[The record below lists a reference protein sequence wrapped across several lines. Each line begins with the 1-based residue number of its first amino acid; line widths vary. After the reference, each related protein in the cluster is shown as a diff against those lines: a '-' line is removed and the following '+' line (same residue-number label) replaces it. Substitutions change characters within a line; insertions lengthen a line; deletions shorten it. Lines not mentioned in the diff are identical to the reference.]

1 MENQKEIAMLEDI
14 RKSIV
19 DVFVN
24 ENWRNLGLEKVDLYL
39 RQSENCKMLKILRK
53 LRDFI
58 ELYELASARELI
70 RQELTYLK
78 GIEKE
83 SKLKRIIKKVVKIL
97 DDLTYDEYENEI
109 LFGISEPNYKL
120 TKDEIEELFYYID
133 HFDEIYRVRK
143 EKRLMNQLKR
153 KIGLWIWKKNKE
165 LIKL

>member
-14 RKSIV
+14 RETIAV
-19 DVFVN
+19 VFVN
-24 ENWRNLGLEKVDLYL
+24 ENWKNLGLEKVDLYL

-83 SKLKRIIKKVVKIL
+83 SKLKRIIKRVEKIL
-97 DDLTYDEYENEI
+97 DDLTHDEYENEI
-109 LFGISEPNYKL
+109 LFGTSEPNYKL
-120 TKDEIEELFYYID
+120 TKDELEELFYYID
-133 HFDEIYRVRK
+133 HFDEIYRVRE
-143 EKRLMNQLKR
+143 EKRLKNQLKER
-153 KIGLWIWKKNKE
+153 ISIWIGKKK
-165 LIKL
+165 

>member
-14 RKSIV
+14 RESIA

-39 RQSENCKMLKILRK
+39 RQSENCKMLKILKK
-53 LRDFI
+53 LRDLI

-70 RQELTYLK
+70 KQELTYLK
-78 GIEKE
+78 RIEKE
-83 SKLKRIIKKVVKIL
+83 SKLKRIIKKVEKIL
-97 DDLTYDEYENEI
+97 NDLTYNEYENEI

-133 HFDEIYRVRK
+133 NFDEIYRVRE
-143 EKRLMNQLKR
+143 EKRLINQLKR
-153 KIGLWIWKKNKE
+153 RISIWIGKKK
-165 LIKL
+165 

>member
-1 MENQKEIAMLEDI
+1 MENKKEIAMLEDI
-14 RKSIV
+14 RETIA

-24 ENWRNLGLEKVDLYL
+24 ESWRNLGLEKVDLYIK
-39 RQSENCKMLKILRK
+39 QSEDCKMLKILKK

-83 SKLKRIIKKVVKIL
+83 SKLKRIIKKVEKIL

-109 LFGISEPNYKL
+109 LFGTSEPNYKL
-120 TKDEIEELFYYID
+120 TKDELEELFYYID
-133 HFDEIYRVRK
+133 HWNEIYRVRE

-153 KIGLWIWKKNKE
+153 KISILIW
-165 LIKL
+165 

>member
-14 RKSIV
+14 RETIA

-70 RQELTYLK
+70 REELTYLK
-78 GIEKE
+78 EIEKE
-83 SKLKRIIKKVVKIL
+83 SKLKRIIKRVEKIL
-97 DDLTYDEYENEI
+97 DDLTHDEYENEI
-109 LFGISEPNYKL
+109 LFGTSEPNYKL
-120 TKDEIEELFYYID
+120 TKDELEELFYYID
-133 HFDEIYRVRK
+133 HFDEIYRVRE
-143 EKRLMNQLKR
+143 EKRLKNQLKER
-153 KIGLWIWKKNKE
+153 ISIWIGKKK
-165 LIKL
+165 

>member
-14 RKSIV
+14 RETIA

-24 ENWRNLGLEKVDLYL
+24 ENWRNLGLEKVDLYMK
-39 RQSENCKMLKILRK
+39 QSEDCKMLKILRK
-53 LRDFI
+53 LRNLI
-58 ELYELASARELI
+58 ELYELSSARELI

-83 SKLKRIIKKVVKIL
+83 SKLKRIIKKVEKIL

-109 LFGISEPNYKL
+109 FFGISEPNYKL

-133 HFDEIYRVRK
+133 HFDEIYRVRE

-153 KIGLWIWKKNKE
+153 RINIWIRKKK
-165 LIKL
+165 

>member
-14 RKSIV
+14 RKSIA
-19 DVFVN
+19 DVFIN

-39 RQSENCKMLKILRK
+39 RQFENCKMLKILKK
-53 LRDFI
+53 LRDLI

-70 RQELTYLK
+70 KQELTYLK

-83 SKLKRIIKKVVKIL
+83 SKLKRIIKKVEKIL
-97 DDLTYDEYENEI
+97 DDLTYNEYGNEI
-109 LFGISEPNYKL
+109 LFGTSEPNYKL

-133 HFDEIYRVRK
+133 HFDEIYRVRE

-153 KIGLWIWKKNKE
+153 RINIWIRKKK
-165 LIKL
+165 

>member
-1 MENQKEIAMLEDI
+1 MENKKEIAMLEDI
-14 RKSIV
+14 RETIA

-24 ENWRNLGLEKVDLYL
+24 ESWRNLGLEKVDLYIK
-39 RQSENCKMLKILRK
+39 QSEDCKMLKILKK

-83 SKLKRIIKKVVKIL
+83 SKLKRIIKKVEKIL

-109 LFGISEPNYKL
+109 LFGTSEPNYKL
-120 TKDEIEELFYYID
+120 TKDELEELFYYID
-133 HFDEIYRVRK
+133 HFDEIYRVRE

-153 KIGLWIWKKNKE
+153 KISILIW
-165 LIKL
+165 